1 LNKRHHDELK
11 LENLTEKQFN
21 TYKIIKNNAI
31 LSVNKQKTF
40 LSDMNLY
47 NNMNGV
53 RFENEVEKKKKKF
66 NELEFQV
73 FTIKSDTLQLE
84 KKYNMIKDT
93 ISSMMKNIKDQKIK
107 NHSISMMNKKLLHD
121 FLYTKINLLKIHRNF
136 KIKSLGDIINKFNEQ
151 RLQYQSL
158 YSQFLN
164 LNKVIAILNIEY
176 TDLKA
181 QFDSLNS
188 KIEIHWEEEKAKLLD
203 LSDERVSK
211 LDIRLKE
218 VQGYNKSLLDRVLGI
233 EKLMNNVKKYLG
245 KYDLKI
251 SDVINSCYFAFNVE
265 KNPFKRDSVLL
276 GKSGS
281 SSSTLLINSNQ
292 LKDSSD
298 LSLIKNLIQSF
309 LIFSNKILYVFSL
322 VCSNISLEIYVTSP
336 SETSVS
342 QINENENEKSGT
354 VSKSLLNRSLTSINE
369 INTGN
374 SHMNNSQSH
383 SISVNK
389 ILSANGVK
397 GALTRMKSSQVAE
410 IYNIYSEN
418 ILTTLDEY
426 IIQAM
431 FRLENK
437 IKILSRTERDIFK
450 DRRRGPT
457 DVGQKDVVSRR
468 KTNMDNI
475 YNNFTGYLKKLGDSK
490 NVKFLSNIQ
499 SQLIHQ
505 MQKYTNELVQTN
517 KGEQISKRKSNLIS
531 KLGLPDDNR
540 ENRLKEY
547 KEIFDKEHEK
557 NIPEKKPAFY
567 NNLVKTM
574 SNKKEL
580 IEKNISTNVPQSK
593 KRMYQ
598 TMTSGMN
605 TLNDKKNSVN
615 LIGSLLTPG
624 DNNKKNSELEDSY
637 ISQSDQNKNEDIS
650 DKTAFGTQKKNKEM
664 FRFYQRM
671 DDLRNLELK
680 YFKEGDKSVQNDKFT
695 EIYFQFKKKY
705 NVRPTTSPR
714 GLSPKIRKTRT
725 ANNFSKSNERNN
737 RQMGNTMSAISILSK
752 NDSKIPMINKKYE
765 TISRRADSVKS
776 SAKKEIIKNALNEIY
791 DNEKFIQDVK
801 SRRTASQAFG
811 SSRYNQPFWNPNS
824 TVTTGFNTGLNSGII
839 SANKPGSATS
849 DFNYNEDNFGRFGK
863 NSLAPS
869 RAQSKNNV
877 KKPDYTV
884 PSKKIIYYLTNL
896 FLFLFA
902 L

>member
-93 ISSMMKNIKDQKIK
+93 ISSMMKNIKDQKTK

-176 TDLKA
+176 TDLKV

-218 VQGYNKSLLDRVLGI
+218 VKGYNKSLLDKVLGI

-292 LKDSSD
+292 FKDSSD

-389 ILSANGVK
+389 ILSTNGVK

-450 DRRRGPT
+450 DRRRGPS

-490 NVKFLSNIQ
+490 NVNFLSNIQ

-567 NNLVKTM
+567 NSLVKTM

-580 IEKNISTNVPQSK
+580 IEKNISTNIQQSK

-605 TLNDKKNSVN
+605 TLIDKKNSVN
-615 LIGSLLTPG
+615 LIGSLLTPA

-637 ISQSDQNKNEDIS
+637 ISQSDQNKNEDNS

-714 GLSPKIRKTRT
+714 GLSPKLRKTRT
-725 ANNFSKSNERNN
+725 ANNFSKSNERNI
-737 RQMGNTMSAISILSK
+737 RQMGNTMSAISIVSK

-765 TISRRADSVKS
+765 TISRCADSVKS

-824 TVTTGFNTGLNSGII
+824 TVTTGLNTGLNSGII

-849 DFNYNEDNFGRFGK
+849 DFNYNDDNFGRFGK

-884 PSKKIIYYLTNL
+884 PSKL
-896 FLFLFA
+896 FILSYFIFFL
-902 L
+902 

>member
-1 LNKRHHDELK
+1 
-11 LENLTEKQFN
+11 
-21 TYKIIKNNAI
+21 
-31 LSVNKQKTF
+31 
-40 LSDMNLY
+40 
-47 NNMNGV
+47 
-53 RFENEVEKKKKKF
+53 
-66 NELEFQV
+66 
-73 FTIKSDTLQLE
+73 
-84 KKYNMIKDT
+84 
-93 ISSMMKNIKDQKIK
+93 
-107 NHSISMMNKKLLHD
+107 
-121 FLYTKINLLKIHRNF
+121 
-136 KIKSLGDIINKFNEQ
+136 
-151 RLQYQSL
+151 
-158 YSQFLN
+158 
-164 LNKVIAILNIEY
+164 
-176 TDLKA
+176 
-181 QFDSLNS
+181 
-188 KIEIHWEEEKAKLLD
+188 
-203 LSDERVSK
+203 
-211 LDIRLKE
+211 
-218 VQGYNKSLLDRVLGI
+218 
-233 EKLMNNVKKYLG
+233 MNNVKKYLG

-450 DRRRGPT
+450 DRRRGPS

-490 NVKFLSNIQ
+490 NVNFLSNIQ

-567 NNLVKTM
+567 NSLVKTM

-580 IEKNISTNVPQSK
+580 IEKNISTNIQQSK

-605 TLNDKKNSVN
+605 TLIDKKNSVN
-615 LIGSLLTPG
+615 LIGSLLTPA

-637 ISQSDQNKNEDIS
+637 ISQSDQNKNEDNS

-714 GLSPKIRKTRT
+714 GLSPKLRKTRT
-725 ANNFSKSNERNN
+725 ANNFSKSNERNI
-737 RQMGNTMSAISILSK
+737 RQMGNTMSAISIVSK

-765 TISRRADSVKS
+765 TISRCADSVKS

-824 TVTTGFNTGLNSGII
+824 TVTTGLNTGLNSGII

-849 DFNYNEDNFGRFGK
+849 DFNYNDDNFGRFGK

-884 PSKKIIYYLTNL
+884 PSKL
-896 FLFLFA
+896 FILSYFIFFL
-902 L
+902 